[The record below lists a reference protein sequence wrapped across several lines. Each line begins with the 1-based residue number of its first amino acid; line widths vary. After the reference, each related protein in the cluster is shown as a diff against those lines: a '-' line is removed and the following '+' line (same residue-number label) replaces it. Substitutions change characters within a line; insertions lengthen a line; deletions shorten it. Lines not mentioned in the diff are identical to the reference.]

1 MAKYIGIDI
10 SKDTLDVDLPG
21 GVVCYAQTA
30 ADHARLLA
38 ALPAGVIVVV
48 EATGPY
54 GLRLLGALHQA
65 QRPVCVVNPLQ
76 ARRFAQSQLRRSKT
90 DRSDARVLTAFG
102 EAFKPRLTEAKT
114 VEQQQLTQRQA
125 LLELLK
131 KQVVALGNHAQALAL
146 ALWPDP
152 VSEAALTE
160 QMTRLNEQIAQL
172 EAELDAR
179 VQAAFPAYERLRSI
193 PGLGPKTV
201 AALLLAGPGLAA
213 FPGWRQAVAYAGL
226 CPRHFQSGTSV
237 KAPTRLSKL
246 GDSRLRRL
254 LYMGSWSACR
264 VNPPCKA
271 LYERLIE
278 RGLAK
283 QQALCAVAGRL
294 LRQAWAIFNDPK
306 ERLFDP
312 KFHLSTGN

>member
-1 MAKYIGIDI
+1 MVKYLGIDI

-21 GVVCYAQTA
+21 GVVCYTQTA

-38 ALPAGVIVVV
+38 ALPADAIVVL

-54 GLRLLGALHQA
+54 GLRLLDALHQA
-65 QRPVCVVNPLQ
+65 QRPVCVINPLQ
-76 ARRFAQSQLRRSKT
+76 ARRFAQSLLRRSKT
-90 DRSDARVLTAFG
+90 DRSDARVLSSFG
-102 EAFKPRLTEAKT
+102 EAFKPRLTEAKSLK
-114 VEQQQLTQRQA
+114 QQQLTQRQT

-131 KQVVALGNHAQALAL
+131 KQLTALGNHAQALTQ

-152 VSEAALTE
+152 VSQAALAE
-160 QMTRLNEQIAQL
+160 QMTRLKEQIAQL
-172 EAELDAR
+172 EAELDADAR
-179 VQAAFPAYERLRSI
+179 LAFSAYERLRSI

-201 AALLLAGPGLAA
+201 VALLLVGPGLAA
-213 FPGWRQAVAYAGL
+213 FTGWRQAVAYAGL

-254 LYMGSWSACR
+254 LYLGSWSACR
-264 VNPPCKA
+264 VNPACKA
-271 LYERLIE
+271 LYERLLE

-294 LRQAWAIFNDPK
+294 MRQAWAIFNDPE
-306 ERLFDP
+306 ERFFDP
-312 KFHLSTGN
+312 NFHLQFGN